1 MIFVGLPV
9 ISSRDMHMKSAR
21 SIYRK
26 PPRIKAAPDEL
37 FRKKPF
43 WGFSDFRIFG
53 FSDFR
58 IFGNFAFGFFL
69 DFGRMSTARL
79 ELQDKYDTLS
89 CMLREATNELAEE
102 LQRETAELR
111 ATNEGLV
118 LDLERLR
125 AELTESRACAVR
137 ERGERERYERMNAA
151 LVEDALATRG
161 ECTYDRGVFA
171 AREAALC
178 TQIVELS
185 GTPNVDEEATSAE
198 DFYKRQI
205 SALKSETSKAADAL
219 KAVTGA
225 VTSGKRPPKLRKS
238 ARPSASGVCKSL
250 AHIWEAIEE
259 LMRMPLQEKQE
270 QPQPQPKQPQPVS
283 VASAASALEL
293 HKIRVELDETRVERD
308 AARKSLLAG
317 KTLTDSLMYEVKRCA
332 HESLLTA
339 RTFSHREALSVA
351 ERRAVRAAHALLL
364 YEPST
369 DPFMCV
375 RNLLLATCPID
386 AVRVWRV
393 AAHSQIARRIIDALD
408 GEIEDPI
415 TLGAYLQALHAHA
428 SEIGGSVAKS
438 QVRVACVQGREL
450 GTGDPIVATFLGASK
465 HPLSKR
471 LMDEDDAALL
481 ARLAKQRAVLFAHI
495 FKPEHTGAIDT

>member
-1 MIFVGLPV
+1 
-9 ISSRDMHMKSAR
+9 
-21 SIYRK
+21 
-26 PPRIKAAPDEL
+26 
-37 FRKKPF
+37 
-43 WGFSDFRIFG
+43 
-53 FSDFR
+53 
-58 IFGNFAFGFFL
+58 
-69 DFGRMSTARL
+69 MSTARF

-102 LQRETAELR
+102 LQRETAELQ

-270 QPQPQPKQPQPVS
+270 KQQQPSLPSLGAPAAPA
-283 VASAASALEL
+283 VAREL
-293 HKIRVELDETRVERD
+293 HETRVQLEEARAERD
-308 AARKSLLAG
+308 AARKSLSAG
-317 KTLTDSLMYEVKRCA
+317 KTLTDSLMFEVKRCA

-481 ARLAKQRAVLFAHI
+481 ARLARQRAVLFARI
-495 FKPEHTGAIDT
+495 FKPEQTCAIDT

>member
-1 MIFVGLPV
+1 
-9 ISSRDMHMKSAR
+9 
-21 SIYRK
+21 
-26 PPRIKAAPDEL
+26 
-37 FRKKPF
+37 
-43 WGFSDFRIFG
+43 
-53 FSDFR
+53 
-58 IFGNFAFGFFL
+58 
-69 DFGRMSTARL
+69 MSTARL
-79 ELQDKYDTLS
+79 ELQDKYDTLA

-102 LQRETAELR
+102 LQRESAELR

-118 LDLERLR
+118 HDIERLR
-125 AELTESRACAVR
+125 DELTSSRACAMR

-151 LVEDALATRG
+151 LVEDAQATRG
-161 ECTYDRGVFA
+161 ECSYDRGVFA
-171 AREAALC
+171 AREAGLC

-185 GTPNVDEEATSAE
+185 GTPSVDEEATSAA

-205 SALKSETSKAADAL
+205 SALKAETSKAADAL

-238 ARPSASGVCKSL
+238 ARPCASGVCKSL
-250 AHIWEAIEE
+250 THIWEAIEE
-259 LMRMPLQEKQE
+259 LMHMPQQEKQE
-270 QPQPQPKQPQPVS
+270 KQEKKMQQPAPPHASTDAS
-283 VASAASALEL
+283 VLDEIRAEL
-293 HKIRVELDETRVERD
+293 GELVRQLDETRVERD
-308 AARKSLLAG
+308 AARKSLSAG

-332 HESLLTA
+332 HQSLLTA
-339 RTFSHREALSVA
+339 RTFSHRDALTVA

-369 DPFMCV
+369 DPLMCV

-428 SEIGGSVAKS
+428 AEIGGSVAKS
-438 QVRVACVQGREL
+438 QVRVAHVQGREL

-465 HPLSKR
+465 HPLSNR

-481 ARLAKQRAVLFAHI
+481 ARLARQRAVLFAHI
-495 FKPEHTGAIDT
+495 FKPENFDIDT